1 LKVGTKYQNVNTE
14 EETNE
19 MVGELRKLRVSYPLD
34 ESLDKALAVFI
45 APDEYS
51 YRELIVS
58 VAQQIGSSHED
69 LVVDEGIYK
78 LSRTEIGGQ
87 LAYAAPIIGIG
98 SKCCDAG
105 IELIAHVV
113 NNHGYKCIY
122 EYKQHEN

>member
-1 LKVGTKYQNVNTE
+1 LKVDTKYQNVNTE

-34 ESLDKALAVFI
+34 EFLDKALAVFI
-45 APDEYS
+45 ARDEYS

-98 SKCCDAG
+98 SKCFDAG
-105 IELIAHVV
+105 MELVAHVV
-113 NNHGYKCIY
+113 NNHGCKCIY